1 MKVEAERDLRIF
13 LYDEPLT
20 LLRQQMRKRRD
31 AELSDED
38 FIENFPAELE
48 EFLRNQYEDQG
59 DVDILDEP
67 EDDEA
72 ENFEKIVLTKVNSDS
87 NVKNSGM
94 IPF

>member
-1 MKVEAERDLRIF
+1 MRIF

-67 EDDEA
+67 EEDEA
-72 ENFEKIVLTKVNSDS
+72 ENFEKTVLTKVNSNS
-87 NVKNSGM
+87 NV
-94 IPF
+94 